1 MSRLADVL
9 MGAVAAGFGGF
20 LMVASRNYTDLGA
33 AFPRAVGLSMIVLG
47 IVLVAG
53 RLIRWSVSTSLP
65 ALEGSMARR
74 ALFVVIISIWG
85 VSLPWLGIV
94 LASVVGIA
102 GLTLVSNFSRWNA
115 RRILVHIVGHAAI
128 FAFFYG
134 LLAYGLQVPLPE
146 GRIF

>member
-1 MSRLADVL
+1 MSRFADVFI
-9 MGAVAAGFGGF
+9 GAVAAGFGAF
-20 LMVASRNYTDLGA
+20 LIIASRSYTDLGA

-47 IVLVAG
+47 IILMAA
-53 RLIRWSVSTSLP
+53 RLIRRRSSARLP

-115 RRILVHIVGHAAI
+115 RRILVHIAGHAAI

>member
-47 IVLVAG
+47 IVLAAG

-65 ALEGSMARR
+65 ALEGSMVRR
-74 ALFVVIISIWG
+74 ALFVVIIAIWG

-115 RRILVHIVGHAAI
+115 RRILIHVVGHAAI